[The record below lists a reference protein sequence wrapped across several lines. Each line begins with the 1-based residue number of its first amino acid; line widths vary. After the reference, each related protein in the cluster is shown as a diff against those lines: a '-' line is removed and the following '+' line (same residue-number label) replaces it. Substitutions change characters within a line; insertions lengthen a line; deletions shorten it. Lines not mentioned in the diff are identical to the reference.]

1 MSITISPELFSR
13 IDTKLQLEIL
23 SAMKET
29 ESKSKESH
37 EPVATMGKVK
47 KVSASKGQPT
57 PYSDFA
63 KKVMNEHKDDIE
75 AFKLA
80 NPEQKGPRLVFV
92 ANYKKSHTDEYNAFL
107 ALWKKD
113 HGKTQIVSIEFS
125 HDLTSIKRGPKKLSE
140 MTPDQLAAHNT
151 KILKRNEA
159 KNVKAAGAE
168 IHEAMEVIF
177 PTVVPSATVTDT
189 VVVSKPKRIISDEQK
204 AKMKLGR
211 ERKLAEKNALATAA
225 VLLLP
230 SIPGET
236 PINNDIQSSSS
247 LKVKAE

>member
-1 MSITISPELFSR
+1 
-13 IDTKLQLEIL
+13 
-23 SAMKET
+23 MKET
-29 ESKSKESH
+29 ASKSKESQ
-37 EPVATMGKVK
+37 EPVAAMGKVK

-113 HGKTQIVSIEFS
+113 HGKTQIVSIES
-125 HDLTSIKRGPKKLSE
+125 LVSVSVSGSESDSSSKKKRGPKKLSE

-177 PTVVPSATVTDT
+177 PTIVPSATVTDE

-225 VLLLP
+225 VLSTL
-230 SIPGET
+230 GET
-236 PINNDIQSSSS
+236 QINNEIQPS
-247 LKVKAE
+247 LSPKVKAE